1 MPGLI
6 ACRAADTSTDSAGPV
21 AAAALVAAWTV
32 NVAATSNAAEPVAV
46 IERAFRHRRIPTTD
60 APARSSAW
68 ICAHRTV
75 AGNAR
80 SVKREQLE
88 STAFESKTGFG

>member
-1 MPGLI
+1 
-6 ACRAADTSTDSAGPV
+6 V
-21 AAAALVAAWTV
+21 AATALVAVWTV

-46 IERAFRHRRIPTTD
+46 IERAFRLRRIPITD

-75 AGNAR
+75 AGNAQ
-80 SVKREQLE
+80 SVKREQVE
-88 STAFESKTGFG
+88 STSFESKTEFR